1 MPVRRM
7 TVPPTNL
14 PGPLPSERFP
24 TYSPMM
30 LRRRVLTTLT
40 ILLTVVGTSATLLM
54 GAGSAAPGARHAAAA
69 THVVRVRPVDTTG
82 HLRPNY
88 HVARRLKAHA
98 HCALGSEATGN
109 AYRCFAG
116 NTILD
121 PCWVQAGSSHSHVLC
136 LTAPWSH
143 AAIRLH
149 VTKYDNSTM
158 VSPSR
163 EPWGIRLANGT
174 RCALVQGASSVVHGR
189 RLSYFCQNSKTVLL
203 GNPNRSKPVWR
214 IHTGRSNKHGH
225 VKATGRKAIETAY
238 FGRATLT
245 G

>member
-1 MPVRRM
+1 
-7 TVPPTNL
+7 
-14 PGPLPSERFP
+14 
-24 TYSPMM
+24 MM
-30 LRRRVLTTLT
+30 QRRRGLTIMT
-40 ILLTVVGTSATLLM
+40 ILLTVVGTSATLLV
-54 GAGSAAPGARHAAAA
+54 GAGSASPQSGARQAASA
-69 THVVRVRPVDTTG
+69 THVVHIRPVDKTG
-82 HLRPNY
+82 HLRSNY

-116 NTILD
+116 NKILD
-121 PCWVQAGSSHSHVLC
+121 PCWVQAGASHSHVLC

-149 VTKYDNSTM
+149 VTKYDNSSM
-158 VSPSR
+158 VSPNT

-174 RCALVQGASSVVHGR
+174 RCAFVQGASTVVHGR

-203 GNPNRSKPVWR
+203 GNPSRATPAWR
-214 IHTGRSNKHGH
+214 IHTGRSTKHGH
-225 VKATGRKAIETAY
+225 VKPTGRKAIKTAY